1 MSTAPVNLAQSINQ
15 SWVSIEDT
23 FVLDCPV
30 LPEKAP
36 PNSLLLSELSY
47 VGEPEV
53 KSSNEVKKM
62 CIVTKKNQGTI
73 VYFKKCSDA
82 YPPILAQIESAG
94 SASMRLT
101 RGANAARVR
110 PVVDAEGNVVGAASY
125 EILTFVSLS
134 KESLSVGVMVRMGII
149 DELVARYVRMEDD
162 LHGDQIGIAKDLGI
176 VGLDYDELWYSDITV
191 EIKGARAIN
200 NGILAPLPKDLFPVT
215 DKDIDA
221 FPNIRDAQ
229 PCHWPT
235 KIPNNLAIWKRFP
248 NRAEFVKLAEDSMAI
263 RQKYY
268 AFLREILIDPEDHLQ
283 VMIPSFSRDEEG
295 VAMIRKM
302 QSCIEKRWNQQLLEG
317 LIKNQGFRR
326 FVIRNKTSI
335 LEILDHFKAY
345 NCEFAENDA
354 TIDLVK
360 VEKRFQYI
368 VKKCM
373 GKDLTMVLYDLGCTL
388 RVDRKQWETYHPS
401 YLKLIDV
408 CEQLESSDHSF
419 PEAFFL
425 FECELCNIALMFRER
440 MDEWNLLIKNIT
452 QVVENYRGLVTEKI
466 GTPIHSILI
475 DSSHQQVS
483 FMDKLLD
490 KEKCLAKALM
500 ELLENHAKHEE
511 IVDEVQK
518 VFNEYA
524 PIGRSSSLGSVNFF
538 TYTRTRSDD
547 IEQLL
552 KDLKDRPGERAQL
565 ISGFFNEGKWNTSG
579 YVRSG
584 SANVMLVRRL
594 VEKALDD
601 FKNEITLEQLRKHEL
616 VEICFAIEQKML
628 DIEASAQKIATLFQK
643 MMKKKATD
651 S

>member
-1 MSTAPVNLAQSINQ
+1 
-15 SWVSIEDT
+15 
-23 FVLDCPV
+23 
-30 LPEKAP
+30 
-36 PNSLLLSELSY
+36 
-47 VGEPEV
+47 
-53 KSSNEVKKM
+53 
-62 CIVTKKNQGTI
+62 
-73 VYFKKCSDA
+73 
-82 YPPILAQIESAG
+82 
-94 SASMRLT
+94 MRLT

-283 VMIPSFSRDEEG
+283 VMIPNFSRDEEG
-295 VAMIRKM
+295 MAMIRKM

-565 ISGFFNEGKWNTSG
+565 ISGFFNEGKWNISG